1 MANFNN
7 EKLGIHDE
15 TMIQLDDELMV
26 YEKI

>member
-15 TMIQLDDELMV
+15 TRIQLDDELMV